1 MPPLGWRVGV
11 VAPGPWIYLGSTL
24 EHQPGLRIQLCG
36 RVAIDRGGERLEAGL
51 PGRQGRRC
59 FVYLAAHRARP
70 VARDELGGAVW
81 EAQPPPAADAALSA
95 LDSLHLRALE
105 AYGEAALGLGG
116 AELAAAERTGRALV
130 RVAPYRE
137 AGHRLLMRA
146 LVARDN
152 PAEALAAYEDLR
164 VLLRDELGIA
174 PSGPTQELHLSIL
187 AG

>member
-1 MPPLGWRVGV
+1 
-11 VAPGPWIYLGSTL
+11 L